1 MQEGATRCH
10 IQVARQRVA
19 ERLKLRCLAKL
30 LRIDNQQIVV
40 PEVFCQQSRHRVHIA
55 VKRKRR
61 AAGTDH
67 YEEVI
72 IEHTVGN
79 QRKVAPIIEVAI
91 LSASLYLLLIDNPA
105 YERNGIGVRKEDNA
119 AADASRQI
127 SHTNHPSGKSGLKL
141 GFRRCHHHNAR
152 DGVYGNITPRD
163 YHHLIK
169 LLDELLN
176 LSAKIAIHHSELL
189 VHTHHHIGD
198 VALIHGVHNSCHRV
212 QVVPLNGGHLHV
224 HGSCRLSGEFQ
235 GILPYRYRVGRI
247 IVAHMQ
253 GENRLIGSLSL
264 HHQSKVNQTCSRHR
278 VAHRN

>member
-1 MQEGATRCH
+1 M
-10 IQVARQRVA
+10 
-19 ERLKLRCLAKL
+19 
-30 LRIDNQQIVV
+30 

-91 LSASLYLLLIDNPA
+91 LSASLYLLLIDNTANEGYGSGVGEKDYPA
-105 YERNGIGVRKEDNA
+105 PYATRYAR
-119 AADASRQI
+119 
-127 SHTNHPSGKSGLKL
+127 HTNHPAGKSGLKL

-176 LSAKIAIHHSELL
+176 LSTKIAIHHSELL

-264 HHQSKVNQTCSRHR
+264 HHQSKVNQTCSCHR